1 VRLVR
6 NVLLTRRTLFS
17 HKLRTLLA
25 LVGISTGVAAV
36 IVMVAV
42 GRGAQA
48 EVIRLIQEMGTNL
61 LVVTAQRTEAFAGR
75 EFVPGNV
82 ETLTSDDAEA
92 ILEYSPLVAKVAPSQ
107 QQRLT
112 VRRGTFSVETK
123 ILATTPDFRNIR
135 NFTVADGEFFSEDD
149 VRRSARVAVLGN
161 AVKENLFGGEY
172 PLGEFVRIE
181 NIPFEVIGVL
191 RAKGIS
197 AEGSNE
203 DDQILIPLRT
213 GLRRVFNQSHIRNVH
228 VQAVSRE
235 AMRPAEEEIRKLL
248 RERHRLVAKD
258 LPDDFT
264 VQNQITALEA
274 ENETAASFTLLIGG
288 VAAISLLVGGIGILA
303 VMLIAV
309 RERRSE
315 IGLRMAVG
323 ARQRDILVQFL
334 SESLILG
341 VVGGLVGVVLGVV
354 GGFIVGWTTRWP
366 TVVPLE
372 FVAIALGFSLSVG
385 LFFGVYPARRASL
398 LFPIDALRAE

>member
-1 VRLVR
+1 MRLVR

-17 HKLRTLLA
+17 HKLRTFLA

-36 IVMVAV
+36 IVMVAI
-42 GRGAQA
+42 GRGAEA

-61 LVVTAQRTEAFAGR
+61 IVVTAQRTEAFAGR

-82 ETLTSDDAEA
+82 RTLTADDADA
-92 ILEYSPLVAKVAPSQ
+92 ILDHSPLVANVAPSQ

-123 ILATTPDFRNIR
+123 ILATTPAFREIR
-135 NFTVADGEFFSEDD
+135 NFRTALGEFFSEDD
-149 VRRSARVAVLGN
+149 ERRSARVAVLGN
-161 AVKENLFGGEY
+161 SVKENLFGNEY
-172 PLGEFVRIE
+172 PLGEIVRIE
-181 NIPFEVIGVL
+181 NIPFEVVGVL
-191 RAKGIS
+191 SEKGIS

-203 DDQILIPLRT
+203 DNQILIPLRT
-213 GLRRVFNQSHIRNVH
+213 GLRRVFNQSNIRNVH
-228 VQAVSRE
+228 IQAVSRE
-235 AMRPAEEEIRKLL
+235 AMRPVEAEIRELL

-274 ENETAASFTLLIGG
+274 ENETATSFTLLIAG
-288 VAAISLLVGGIGILA
+288 VAAISLIVGGIGILA

-323 ARQRDILVQFL
+323 ARQRDILIQFL
-334 SESLILG
+334 SEALILG
-341 VVGGLVGVVLGVV
+341 VVGGLVGVFLGVLG
-354 GGFIVGWTTRWP
+354 GIILGWTTRWP
-366 TVVPLE
+366 TVVPME
-372 FVAIALGFSLSVG
+372 FVGIALAFSLSVG
-385 LFFGVYPARRASL
+385 LFFGVYPAHRASL
-398 LFPIDALRAE
+398 LFPIDALRSE